1 MTAEATARRSPL
13 TGIELPAGLREL
25 PFLSQVDVRLDPSDE
40 ETRAAVESVVGELPL
55 EPNTFTGG
63 AEGAVLW
70 LGPDEWL
77 LVGPPDGAAA
87 LEGQLRE
94 ALGEAARGVAII
106 DVSAN
111 RTTVELTGPGAR
123 RALESGCP
131 IDLHPR
137 AFGPGRCA
145 QTLVARANVI
155 LQQLDDGPTYRLYVR
170 PSFATY
176 LAAWLTDA
184 LAVD

>member
-1 MTAEATARRSPL
+1 MTADATMRRSPL
-13 TGIELPAGLREL
+13 AGIELPAGLREL
-25 PFLSQVDVRLDPSDE
+25 PFLTHLDVRLDPSDE
-40 ETRAAVESVVGELPL
+40 GARAAVQSVVGELPL

-63 AEGAVLW
+63 TEGAVLW

-87 LEGQLRE
+87 LEGQLRK
-94 ALGEAARGVAII
+94 ALGEAALSVALI

-111 RTTVELTGPGAR
+111 RTTIELTAPRAR
-123 RALESGCP
+123 RAIESGCP

-155 LQQLDDGPTYRLYVR
+155 LQQLDDRPTYRLYVR
-170 PSFATY
+170 PSFAAY

-184 LAVD
+184 LSTD